1 MLNTLMKIIKSKPAI
16 KILRV
21 RIQPDLPEWDADR
34 DGGNLHNFLISETG
48 RKTMSTLDHTL
59 YLSAFSPSVQTE
71 TDRGM
76 RLGFSSAVDMIKN
89 MGEIHTEDDEE
100 SIL

>member
-1 MLNTLMKIIKSKPAI
+1 MLNWFMKIVKSKPPI
-16 KILRV
+16 EILRV
-21 RIQPDLPEWDADR
+21 RIQPDLPQWDVER
-34 DGGNLHNFLISETG
+34 DGGNLHNFLASETG
-48 RKTMSTLDHTL
+48 RKTMSTLNHTL

-71 TDRGM
+71 TDRGI

-89 MGEIHTEDDEE
+89 MGEVHTEDDEE